1 MKAKLFLMVTCLW
14 AAASTLGCSGIH
26 VGQQVQAGRNALQ
39 TGRPS
44 DAVNYLMKAADTDPD
59 YQTPFRLPQSVLSY
73 LGRAY
78 YEIGRDAE
86 AKRALELAVRKNPD
100 DYLAHLYLGL
110 VRLRDGDQARGRLD
124 VETSLKGIHETL
136 EYLAADN
143 VNGIFWDP
151 AGRLRANIEQ
161 ALTKKGDL
169 PLLIASAEQ
178 IGRDFDEEMDTARR
192 QEGRHRDGRGGGGSD
207 YRTAPF

>member
-1 MKAKLFLMVTCLW
+1 MKAKGFLLATCLGVG
-14 AAASTLGCSGIH
+14 ASALGCAGVQ
-26 VGQQVQAGRNALQ
+26 VGGQVQAGRNALQ
-39 TGRPS
+39 TNRPN
-44 DAVNYLMKAADTDPD
+44 DAAVYLMEAADSDPD
-59 YQTPFRLPQSVLSY
+59 YKTPFRLPQRVLSY

-78 YEIGRDAE
+78 YETGRDAE
-86 AKRALELAVRKNPD
+86 AKKVLEMAVSKNGE

-110 VRLRDGDQARGRLD
+110 VRLRNGDQARGKLE
-124 VETSLKGIHETL
+124 VETSLKDIHETL

-161 ALTKKGDL
+161 ALMTSGNL

-192 QEGRHRDGRGGGGSD
+192 DEGRHRNGRGGGGGE
-207 YRTAPF
+207 